1 MLLKVPM
8 VLEGVEGVQA
18 RFDKLE
24 RIVVDNERPRILIG
38 ARIIQLEISRLA
50 PYDSDSER
58 NMAKKYSPGKHL
70 KDNISISGF
79 LTDGAGRLYVLVGP
93 AKGDN
98 NDFFY
103 GKFFEWGTSKMNA
116 RPFVEP
122 AVIAKRKEAIAAMAQ
137 ELRRAILNV

>member
-1 MLLKVPM
+1 MPM
-8 VLEGVEGVQA
+8 ILEGVEGVQVSLS
-18 RFDKLE
+18 KLE
-24 RIVVDNERPRILIG
+24 RAVIDNERQVILVG
-38 ARIIQLEISRLA
+38 ARIIQLEIGRLA

-93 AKGDN
+93 SKGDN

-103 GKFFEWGTSKMNA
+103 GKFFEWGTSKMKA

-122 AVIAKRKEAIAAMAQ
+122 AVISKRREALAAMAQ

>member
-1 MLLKVPM
+1 MPM
-8 VLEGVEGVQA
+8 ILEGVEGVQV

-24 RIVVDNERPRILIG
+24 QIVKDTERQIILVG
-38 ARIIQLEISRLA
+38 ARIIQLEIGRLA
-50 PYDSDSER
+50 PYDSDSAR

-93 AKGDN
+93 SKGDTSSN

-103 GKFFEWGTSKMNA
+103 GKFFEWGTSKMAA

-122 AVIAKRKEAIAAMAQ
+122 AVISKRREALAAMAQ